1 MAHVARAPGIFGIVN
16 LTADSFSSGGR
27 FLDPAAALA
36 HAERLLADGADAI
49 DLGAAT
55 SNPDGAAVAP
65 EEEIR
70 RLEPVVRALHALGS
84 SVSVDSYALAVQR
97 WALERGVAWLND
109 IRGFPDATLWAE
121 LARSSARLVVMHSIQ
136 RGRADRVQGDPETIV
151 ASVLAF
157 FAERVGELEK
167 AGIARE
173 RLVLDPGMGFFVG
186 SNPEVSLRLLRA
198 IPLLRERTGLPLLVS
213 VSRKSFLGR
222 LTGREIDERAA
233 ATLAAELYAARAGVD
248 FIRTHDV
255 RQLRDALSVERAL
268 ETR

>member
-1 MAHVARAPGIFGIVN
+1 MAGAPGIFGIVN
-16 LTADSFSSGGR
+16 LTEDSFSSGGR

-55 SNPDGAAVAP
+55 SNPDGAPVPADV
-65 EEEIR
+65 EIR
-70 RLEPVVRALHALGS
+70 RLDPVVRALAARGA
-84 SVSVDSYALAVQR
+84 SVSVDSYAPEVQR
-97 WALERGVAWLND
+97 WALAQRVAWLND
-109 IRGFPDATLWAE
+109 IRGFADEAVWPD
-121 LARSSARLVVMHSIQ
+121 LARSPARLVVMHSIQ
-136 RGRADRVQGDPETIV
+136 RGRADRAEGDPDTIV
-151 ASVLAF
+151 ERVLAF
-157 FAERVGELEK
+157 FAERVRALEK

-222 LTGREIDERAA
+222 VTGREIDERAA

-255 RQLRDALSVERAL
+255 RQLRDGLVVERAL
-268 ETR
+268 EDR